1 MIVLKKLN
9 FQIFPSEI
17 TCLADS
23 MHVDLTAVRFNSNG
37 CIRDAYRILVKIHC
51 LLHLKDL
58 LAASIICIFTIIFNI
73 I

>member
-23 MHVDLTAVRFNSNG
+23 MHVDLTAMRFNSNG
-37 CIRDAYRILVKIHC
+37 CIRDAY
-51 LLHLKDL
+51 
-58 LAASIICIFTIIFNI
+58 
-73 I
+73 

>member
-23 MHVDLTAVRFNSNG
+23 MHVDLTAMGALEMHTEF
-37 CIRDAYRILVKIHC
+37 
-51 LLHLKDL
+51 
-58 LAASIICIFTIIFNI
+58 
-73 I
+73 